1 MLRELAIEN
10 LVLIDDVRITF
21 APGLNILTGE
31 TGAGKSII
39 IDAISLLMGERADRE
54 AIRSGCEKGRVE
66 GLFDIAGNDELA
78 EFLGQCGIEV
88 DEDEYLILSR
98 ELNISGKNICRVNG
112 ISVPLSL
119 LKEIG
124 QRLINLHSQAAH
136 YSLLDT
142 EQHGLFLDRF
152 AGSTVERL
160 KEQVR
165 ISYQHWK
172 QLGEELSQWSVDPQ
186 TRQREMDLLA
196 YQINEIDG
204 AHLRVGEDDELEQQ
218 RAMYSNYHRIMD
230 ALSKVHV
237 NLYMGSDRQPALID
251 VLGDLQK
258 EFKELA
264 HFSPVLDKINSS
276 IDELIYS
283 LEELVSL
290 ARRYV
295 DEMEYDPQQM
305 EEIENR
311 LDFINNL
318 KRKYGK
324 TIKDI
329 LHYRDELFK
338 KLEFYQNSQ
347 QRIQELEEDRTSA
360 ERELYNLCLELS
372 KQRKMAA
379 AQLEARIEAELK
391 DIAMEDASFKV
402 SIISPADMDSA
413 DYAENGFDD
422 ISFLIT
428 TNRGEPLKPLAKVAS
443 GGEMSRIMLA
453 LNAVL
458 GHVDRV
464 PTMIFDEIDT
474 GISGKTAQ
482 KVAQKLAYISREHQL
497 ICVTHLAQ
505 IASMADTH
513 YLIKKVSDGERT
525 HTEVHLLKE
534 RERLIEIARLLGG
547 IDLSAASM
555 NYAQEMINSSADF
568 KTNSAFS

>member
-1 MLRELAIEN
+1 
-10 LVLIDDVRITF
+10 
-21 APGLNILTGE
+21 
-31 TGAGKSII
+31 
-39 IDAISLLMGERADRE
+39 
-54 AIRSGCEKGRVE
+54 
-66 GLFDIAGNDELA
+66 
-78 EFLGQCGIEV
+78 
-88 DEDEYLILSR
+88 
-98 ELNISGKNICRVNG
+98 
-112 ISVPLSL
+112 
-119 LKEIG
+119 
-124 QRLINLHSQAAH
+124 
-136 YSLLDT
+136 
-142 EQHGLFLDRF
+142 
-152 AGSTVERL
+152 
-160 KEQVR
+160 
-165 ISYQHWK
+165 
-172 QLGEELSQWSVDPQ
+172 
-186 TRQREMDLLA
+186 
-196 YQINEIDG
+196 
-204 AHLRVGEDDELEQQ
+204 
-218 RAMYSNYHRIMD
+218 
-230 ALSKVHV
+230 
-237 NLYMGSDRQPALID
+237 
-251 VLGDLQK
+251 
-258 EFKELA
+258 
-264 HFSPVLDKINSS
+264 
-276 IDELIYS
+276 
-283 LEELVSL
+283 
-290 ARRYV
+290 
-295 DEMEYDPQQM
+295 
-305 EEIENR
+305 
-311 LDFINNL
+311 
-318 KRKYGK
+318 
-324 TIKDI
+324 
-329 LHYRDELFK
+329 
-338 KLEFYQNSQ
+338 
-347 QRIQELEEDRTSA
+347 
-360 ERELYNLCLELS
+360 
-372 KQRKMAA
+372 MAA